1 MNTETAL
8 EQLRDAVQEWV
19 RADTGDPD
27 RIVTAFVIST
37 ETVTIHDHDSNYVNV
52 AGIGSWAARVGLA
65 HILTN
70 DLAEGDDE

>member
-1 MNTETAL
+1 MNAETAL
-8 EQLRDAVQEWV
+8 EKLRDAVQDWV
-19 RADTGDPD
+19 RADTEDPD

-37 ETVTIHDHDSNYVNV
+37 ETVTIHDHDSNYVDM
-52 AGIGSWAARVGLA
+52 AGIGSWAVRVGLA

>member
-8 EQLRDAVQEWV
+8 EKLRDAVQEWV
-19 RADTGDPD
+19 RADTEDPD
-27 RIVTAFVIST
+27 RIVTAFVISA
-37 ETVTIHDHDSNYVNV
+37 ETVTIHDHDSNYVDM
-52 AGIGSWAARVGLA
+52 AGIGSWAVRVGLA

>member
-27 RIVTAFVIST
+27 RIVTAFVISS
-37 ETVTIHDHDSNYVNV
+37 ETVTIHDHDSNYVDM
-52 AGIGSWAARVGLA
+52 AGIGSWAARVGLT